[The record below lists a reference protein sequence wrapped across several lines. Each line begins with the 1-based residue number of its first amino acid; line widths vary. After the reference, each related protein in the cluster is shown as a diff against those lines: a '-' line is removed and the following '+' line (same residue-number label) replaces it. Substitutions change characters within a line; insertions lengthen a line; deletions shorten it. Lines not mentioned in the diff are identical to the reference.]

1 MTDDL
6 IEARDVVKYFPI
18 RHELADRVMGRA
30 RQRVHAVDSVSLSV
44 KVRETLGLVGES
56 GSGKT
61 TLGKVMLMLDRP
73 TSGQVIFK
81 GEDLTRTN
89 NEGLRAKRK
98 KMQIVFQNPHASLD
112 PRQRIK
118 DIVAEPLT
126 VFKEYERGE
135 IYEIVAKTIDDVGL
149 PLDGMMRFPHEF
161 SGGQRQR
168 VAIARALVMNP
179 EFIVL
184 DEPTSALDSSIQ
196 AQILNLLRRLQ
207 DQFSLSYLFITHN
220 VNVVKYMA
228 DRVAVMYC
236 GKLVEIGET
245 KEVLEH
251 PMHPYTITLIS
262 SIPLPDP
269 EEKLETKDL
278 TGEIP
283 SSVNPPSA
291 CRFHPRCPYAQE
303 ICKTTEP
310 PLREVSRG
318 HWSACHFA
326 ESLESSPGSG
336 RN

>member
-1 MTDDL
+1 
-6 IEARDVVKYFPI
+6 
-18 RHELADRVMGRA
+18 
-30 RQRVHAVDSVSLSV
+30 VSLSV

-73 TSGQVIFK
+73 TSGQIIFK
-81 GEDLTRTN
+81 GEDLTTVN
-89 NEGLRAKRK
+89 DEGLRAKRK
-98 KMQIVFQNPHASLD
+98 KMQIVFQNPNASLD
-112 PRQRIK
+112 PRQRIG
-118 DIVAEPLT
+118 DIIAEPLT
-126 VFKEYERGE
+126 VFREHGRSE
-135 IYEIVAKTIDDVGL
+135 IHEIVARISEAVGL

-207 DQFSLSYLFITHN
+207 DEFSLSYLFITHN

-283 SSVNPPSA
+283 SSVNPPTG

-326 ESLESSPGSG
+326 ESLGDLPGSG
-336 RN
+336 RS